1 MALVLHAGIQSFL
14 SPALH
19 RLRITLLKV
28 GLDLRLGLLIHLNP
42 LRPLLAP
49 KVVFSAFSAISLIPL
64 PAATK
69 APVRC
74 PQAPYRGLV
83 RCPEVGI
90 LVPALIDLT
99 NQIPGQAAGVPLTG
113 GPRTTPEVV
122 DEAVMVMEGGD
133 VGIQAATTPGITIT
147 RSLIKC
153 CKFQHA
159 PASFPSSTPSR
170 LFDAISIDW
179 NGTPVSCTGTRN
191 FAR

>member
-19 RLRITLLKV
+19 SLRITLLKV
-28 GLDLRLGLLIHLNP
+28 GLDLRLGPLIHLNP

-49 KVVFSAFSAISLIPL
+49 KVVFSALSAIFLIPL

-69 APVRC
+69 ALFRC
-74 PQAPYRGLV
+74 PQAPYRGLA

-99 NQIPGQAAGVPLTG
+99 NQISGQAAGVPLTG

-122 DEAVMVMEGGD
+122 DEAVMIVEGGD
-133 VGIQAATTPGITIT
+133 AGIQAARAGTTPGITII

-153 CKFQHA
+153 CEFEHA
-159 PASFPSSTPSR
+159 RASFPSSTPSR
-170 LFDAISIDW
+170 LFDAISID
-179 NGTPVSCTGTRN
+179 
-191 FAR
+191 